1 MKIGF
6 LPLYIA
12 LYDECVPEK
21 RPAMQAFADKI
32 AGELAKRGLELIKAP
47 ICCLEEEFADAVRHF
62 EMEGCEGIATLHLA
76 YSPSLESAEILAK
89 SPLPIVIIDTTPD
102 YEFTSPAGIMDNH
115 GIHGVQDL
123 CNILLRKKKPF
134 QIVCGH
140 YEMSPCLDEA
150 IAALTGARMAKKMQS
165 LRIGRIGG
173 YFKGMGDFRVPEGTF
188 GMELVSYTPRE
199 EPSEEAVKKEIE
211 EYKSS
216 YIVDKTVT
224 EEGLART
231 ARACLKIRSF
241 IEKEKLDAFTMT
253 FLDINYKEGWETVP
267 FLECS
272 KAMGRGIGYAGE
284 GDVLTAG
291 LAKCLLDVFPE
302 TSFGEM
308 FCPDWKNERI
318 FTSHMGE
325 INLALAHRK
334 PLLAEK
340 PYSFSDTGRPVAAYC
355 CFKEGEAI
363 LTDLAPGP
371 DGTFTLIVSK
381 VRFEAPDKEAST
393 SGNEGYFKPSC
404 GKIAKFLKEYSLLG
418 GTHHLCIS
426 YGGNIEILRSFAHC
440 MGWRFAE
447 I

>member
-12 LYDECVPEK
+12 LYDECVPAR
-21 RPAMQAFADKI
+21 RPSMQAFADKI
-32 AGELAKRGLELIKAP
+32 GSELKGRGLEIVQAP
-47 ICCLEEEFADAVRHF
+47 ICRLEEEFKAAVKLF
-62 EMEGCEGIATLHLA
+62 EEEKCEAIATLHLA
-76 YSPSLESAEILAK
+76 YSPSLESIEALAG
-89 SPLPIVIIDTTPD
+89 SALPIVIIDTTPD
-102 YEFTSPAGIMDNH
+102 YEFVSPTGIMANH

-123 CNILLRKKKPF
+123 CNLLLRKKKNF
-134 QIVCGH
+134 QIACGH
-140 YEMSPCLDEA
+140 FEHSSCLDDA
-150 IAALTGARMAKKMQS
+150 VKMLKGAAMAYKMQH
-165 LRIGRIGG
+165 LRVGRIGG

-188 GMELVSYTPRE
+188 GMELVSYTPQE
-199 EPSEEAVKKEIE
+199 TPSQEAIDKEIAE
-211 EYKSS
+211 NKAS
-216 YIVDKTVT
+216 YIVDESVT
-224 EEGLART
+224 EEGLTRT
-231 ARACLKIRSF
+231 AIACLKVRSF
-241 IEKEKLDAFTMT
+241 LEKEKLDAFTMT
-253 FLDINYKEGWETVP
+253 FLDINYKEGWDTVP

-291 LAKCLLDVFPE
+291 LTKCLLMEFPQ

-325 INLALAHRK
+325 INLALSHKK

-340 PYSFSDTGRPVAAYC
+340 PYAFSDTGNPVSASC
-355 CFKEGEAI
+355 CFKAGEAI

-371 DGTFTLIVSK
+371 DGKFTLIASK
-381 VRFEAPDKEAST
+381 VTFVAPEGEST
-393 SGNEGYFKPSC
+393 KSNEGYFQPAC
-404 GKIAKFLKEYSLLG
+404 GSIAKFLTEYSKLG

-426 YGGNIEILRSFAHC
+426 YNGDMAVIKSFAEC
-440 MGWRFAE
+440 MGWSFAE